1 MTTEADSE
9 RTGPDP
15 ESGPTDDDSRAHRS
29 LRPPRVVNRL
39 RRNVHEGA
47 GQSPADEMT
56 FAPVESPHWLPP
68 GRYLDLPGRGRTWI
82 HEMAGPG
89 HAPSSRIRAGERA
102 EPPTLFLLHGWTA
115 TGALNW
121 FPTFHELGRS
131 YRVIT
136 IDHRGHGRGLRTWRR
151 FRLED
156 CADDVVAAADE
167 LGIDSFIPVG
177 YSMGGPIA
185 QLTWKR
191 HRDRV
196 EGLVLCA
203 TARNFKGRPGEK
215 ALFGVMASLSVAA
228 RLTPGSFQR
237 HMTERMLLEKID
249 DTAEGRWAV
258 DEMRRHDPRMIVEA
272 GQAIGRFSSHDW
284 IGGVD
289 VPTASVV
296 TEYDSVVPAHRQRR
310 LAASI
315 PGATV
320 HPVRGDHTV
329 CVVRPQNFVP
339 ALLDA
344 CDSVTTRVDRRN
356 RAAG

>member
-1 MTTEADSE
+1 MSA
-9 RTGPDP
+9 GPNP
-15 ESGPTDDDSRAHRS
+15 LSMRS
-29 LRPPRVVNRL
+29 ARVVNRL
-39 RRNVHEGA
+39 RRGGHETGR
-47 GQSPADEMT
+47 QTPTDEVIMR
-56 FAPVESPHWLPP
+56 PVQSPHWLPP
-68 GRYLDLPGRGRTWI
+68 GRALELPGRGTTWI
-82 HEMAGPG
+82 HEMQGPG
-89 HAPSSRIRAGERA
+89 RLPASRVHAGEPT

-121 FPTFHELGRS
+121 FPAFHALGGS

-136 IDHRGHGRGLRTWRR
+136 IDHRGHGRGIRSRRR

-167 LGIDSFIPVG
+167 LGIESFIPVG

-185 QLTWKR
+185 QLTWRR

-196 EGLVLCA
+196 DGLVLCA
-203 TARNFKGRPGEK
+203 TARNFTGRPGEK
-215 ALFGVMASLSVAA
+215 ALFGVMASLAIAA
-228 RLTPGSFQR
+228 RLTPGSLQR
-237 HMTERMLLEKID
+237 QMTERVLLEKFED
-249 DTAEGRWAV
+249 SAEGRWAA
-258 DEMRRHDPRMIVEA
+258 DEMRHHDPRMIVEA
-272 GQAIGRFSSHDW
+272 GQAIGRFSSHQW

-289 VPTASVV
+289 VPTACVV
-296 TEYDSVVPAHRQRR
+296 TEFDAVVPPHRQRR

-315 PGATV
+315 AGATV

-339 ALLDA
+339 VLVEA
-344 CDSVTTRVDRRN
+344 CDSVTTRIERRS